1 MRIGDEAYYFL
12 RMYSIDLDTARQAIK
27 VLRRY
32 KRSDV
37 RYALL
42 RDLTVAYV
50 RPFST
55 NRGRQHGTHV
65 LSVKR
70 HVPKEMK
77 ALHLELVR
85 VRMQQFAH
93 TDLSY
98 YNPIVFSLR
107 GDSGHAIIF
116 KGFDYEALLHKLDQ
130 IEDLIRSVES
140 SVNAA
145 IADYESKSSVLSEAI
160 PAGPEV
166 RKFLENLTEKSE

>member
-1 MRIGDEAYYFL
+1 MDDEAYYFL
-12 RMYSIDLDTARQAIK
+12 RMYSIDLNTARQAIK

-32 KRSDV
+32 RRPDV

-55 NRGRQHGTHV
+55 NRGRQQGTHA
-65 LSVKR
+65 LSVKK

-77 ALHLELVR
+77 GLHLELVR

-98 YNPIVFSLR
+98 YNPIVFSLN
-107 GDSGHAIIF
+107 GSNGHAIIF
-116 KGFDYEALLHKLDQ
+116 KGFDYEALLRKLDQ
-130 IEDLIRSVES
+130 IEELIRAVES

-145 IADYESKSSVLSEAI
+145 IADYESESSVLSEAI

-166 RKFLENLTEKSE
+166 RRFLEK